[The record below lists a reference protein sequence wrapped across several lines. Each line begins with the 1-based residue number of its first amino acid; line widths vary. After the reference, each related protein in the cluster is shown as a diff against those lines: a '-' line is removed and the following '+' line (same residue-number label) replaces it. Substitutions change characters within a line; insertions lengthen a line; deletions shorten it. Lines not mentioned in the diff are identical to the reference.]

1 MGKQV
6 LEKCLTEKPQSEQP
20 MWTSLPKLSQCVNP
34 TNCFPEKVTGKMNH
48 PKTSANLIVGT
59 NKNVAPDFRG
69 RNLNRMDEHRK
80 LWLRVGRTVIGSRIS
95 DKCSTKKDN
104 NYDA

>member
-1 MGKQV
+1 
-6 LEKCLTEKPQSEQP
+6 
-20 MWTSLPKLSQCVNP
+20 
-34 TNCFPEKVTGKMNH
+34 MNR
-48 PKTSANLIVGT
+48 PKTSINLTIGT
-59 NKNVAPDFRG
+59 KKNVAPDFRG
-69 RNLNRMDEHRK
+69 GNLNRMDEHRK